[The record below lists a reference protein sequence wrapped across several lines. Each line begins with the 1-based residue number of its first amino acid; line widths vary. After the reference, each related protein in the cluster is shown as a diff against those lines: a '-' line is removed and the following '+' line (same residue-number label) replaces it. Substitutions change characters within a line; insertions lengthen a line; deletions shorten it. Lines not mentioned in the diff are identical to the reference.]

1 MALPLLNESP
11 RYEVVIPST
20 GKKIKFR
27 PYLVKEEKVLM
38 LAAETKDSKQMMN
51 AIIDT
56 VSACVTDKIDVHSL
70 TTFDLEYLFIKLRAK
85 SVGEKSTIQINCE
98 SCKSVNE
105 YQIDLDSIT
114 CKMNKIDNIIKLD
127 DNISVEMKYPSYSQI
142 DITENETEM
151 GFEVLASCLATV
163 YTQDQRIDVSE
174 EPKESVRRFLES
186 MTRAQFEKVRD
197 YFVDMPQVKAEVEF
211 TCRNCDELNKF
222 DIRGI
227 QSFF

>member
-1 MALPLLNESP
+1 
-11 RYEVVIPST
+11 
-20 GKKIKFR
+20 
-27 PYLVKEEKVLM
+27 
-38 LAAETKDSKQMMN
+38 
-51 AIIDT
+51 
-56 VSACVTDKIDVHSL
+56 
-70 TTFDLEYLFIKLRAK
+70 
-85 SVGEKSTIQINCE
+85 
-98 SCKSVNE
+98 
-105 YQIDLDSIT
+105 
-114 CKMNKIDNIIKLD
+114 MNKTDNIIKID

-174 EPKESVRRFLES
+174 EPKESVRKFLES
-186 MTRAQFEKVRD
+186 MTRSQFEKVRD

-211 TCRNCDELNKF
+211 TCRKCDELNKF

>member
-56 VSACVTDKIDVHSL
+56 VSACVTDKIDVNSL

-98 SCKSVNE
+98 SCKEVNE
-105 YQIDLDSIT
+105 YQIDLDEIT
-114 CKMNKIDNIIKLD
+114 CKMNKTDNIIKID

-186 MTRAQFEKVRD
+186 MTRSQFEKVRD

-211 TCRNCDELNKF
+211 TCRKCDELNKF